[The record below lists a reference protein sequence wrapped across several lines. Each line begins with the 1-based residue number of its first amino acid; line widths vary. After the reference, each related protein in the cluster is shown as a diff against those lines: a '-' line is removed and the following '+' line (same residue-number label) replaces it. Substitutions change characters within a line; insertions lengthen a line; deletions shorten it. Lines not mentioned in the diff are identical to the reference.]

1 MVVEGLGMNAV
12 TTVGY
17 SRHLGSIDLTEC
29 MAALIAESQRVQRG
43 DLGGPEAMLVAQAIT
58 LNAMFTQ
65 LAYQTSNMTIVD
77 QIDRFTRLALKAQ
90 GQCRATI
97 EALALMKNP
106 PTVFARQ
113 ANIAHGPQQ
122 VNNGARPS
130 SRAGDQETEPN
141 KLLEAPRERMDC
153 GPTCAAGGGDQEL
166 AAVGTRHRAT
176 KRRG

>member
-1 MVVEGLGMNAV
+1 VYLPLLAAHRWLCAAEGYDYEKRPEAAAR
-12 TTVGY
+12 
-17 SRHLGSIDLTEC
+17 SRREFEARVRIAAQSSN
-29 MAALIAESQRVQRG
+29 ALIRAAAAR
-43 DLGGPEAMLVAQAIT
+43 
-58 LNAMFTQ
+58 
-65 LAYQTSNMTIVD
+65 LAD

-97 EALALMKNP
+97 ETLALMKNP

-141 KLLEAPRERMDC
+141 KLLESPRERMDC
-153 GPTCAAGGGDQEL
+153 GATCAAGAGDQAV